1 MSKDGWTMWDT
12 GKYLQDLFR
21 FSKLDEDGIFYQS
34 ILPVKNLDAQHLSKN
49 IGEVQKNVRNRF
61 VTLCY
66 VPNCPNFLE
75 SRLNTIQSIVFNAAF
90 GRSLETQI
98 WKNTLFHPLIGESRV
113 GEGPFF
119 FPKGY
124 LFFLGGYDMDM
135 TWRSFDVH
143 IHDPKRQNLLI
154 CAPTGLWI
162 SRGFDDAQNVMWFG
176 GFRIGETIRKQFF
189 MSILVN
195 NGQ

>member
-49 IGEVQKNVRNRF
+49 IGEVKKNVRNRF

-98 WKNTLFHPLIGESRV
+98 
-113 GEGPFF
+113 
-119 FPKGY
+119 
-124 LFFLGGYDMDM
+124 
-135 TWRSFDVH
+135 
-143 IHDPKRQNLLI
+143 
-154 CAPTGLWI
+154 
-162 SRGFDDAQNVMWFG
+162 
-176 GFRIGETIRKQFF
+176 
-189 MSILVN
+189 
-195 NGQ
+195 

>member
-1 MSKDGWTMWDT
+1 MPQHVQRWLDHVGPT

-34 ILPVKNLDAQHLSKN
+34 ILPVKNLDAQYLSKN

-98 WKNTLFHPLIGESRV
+98 
-113 GEGPFF
+113 
-119 FPKGY
+119 
-124 LFFLGGYDMDM
+124 
-135 TWRSFDVH
+135 
-143 IHDPKRQNLLI
+143 
-154 CAPTGLWI
+154 
-162 SRGFDDAQNVMWFG
+162 
-176 GFRIGETIRKQFF
+176 
-189 MSILVN
+189 
-195 NGQ
+195 